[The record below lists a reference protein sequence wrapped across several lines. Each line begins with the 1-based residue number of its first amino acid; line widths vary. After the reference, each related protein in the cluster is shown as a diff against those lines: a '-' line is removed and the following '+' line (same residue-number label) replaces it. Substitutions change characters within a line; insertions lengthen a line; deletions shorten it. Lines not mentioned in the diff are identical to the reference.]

1 MLCVLLLA
9 YFVHH
14 AMTGRFGM
22 ESLARLDQETQRLEF
37 ELAAVTAQRQSLE
50 ARVLLLHDGTMERDM
65 LDEQARYH
73 LNMLASDEI
82 AIMRTPLE
90 Q

>member
-22 ESLARLDQETQRLEF
+22 EALTKLDQETQRLEF
-37 ELAAVTAQRQSLE
+37 ELAAVTAKREALE

-73 LNMLASDEI
+73 LNMIGPDEV
-82 AIMRTPLE
+82 AFMRPVRE
-90 Q
+90 R